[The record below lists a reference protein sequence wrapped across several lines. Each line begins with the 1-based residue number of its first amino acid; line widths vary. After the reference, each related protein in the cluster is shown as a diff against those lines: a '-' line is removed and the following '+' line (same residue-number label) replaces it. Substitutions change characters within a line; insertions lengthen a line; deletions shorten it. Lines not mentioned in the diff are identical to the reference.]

1 MELKEDDELK
11 GYELILKSKEK
22 YEFSKEGRLNK
33 IIDINGNEIIL
44 DYEEDRLK
52 RVSTL
57 SGYIDFHYKDELLE
71 YIEDLIG
78 RKVSFFYEEDNLVEV
93 NLPDNTSFKY
103 TYDVVDRLIDV
114 ISPRNIK
121 LVTNEYDDV
130 SRTYKQVFPDGGIM
144 EYRYLDDENLLEL
157 TEQNGNKI
165 FYGRDEKFRNT
176 KVIYEDG
183 EEISVYD
190 SRNNLISFTDKNGN
204 KTRSLK

>member
-57 SGYIDFHYKDELLE
+57 SGDIDFHYKDELLE

-130 SRTYKQVFPDGGIM
+130 SRTSKQVFPDGGIM

-183 EEISVYD
+183 EEISVYY